1 MQFPAVSED
10 FIRQNATQQSWSRA
24 ESYASGGRVTDL
36 CQRGGLLQAFVDGS
50 DLYRVTIE
58 FDQTS
63 VNSATCSCPYDY
75 SGWCKHII
83 ATLMVASED
92 PDQIERRASLPELLD
107 RLNPVQTQQL
117 VKQLVVQYPEL
128 MDAIDRHV
136 TLLNPPGAKATGKS
150 KGKSKDKR
158 GKPTIDTAPVKRQIK
173 QILKDGLR
181 DLEYGTEDN
190 PIEEPLL
197 DIVGQARR
205 LAQDGDGENAI
216 ALLEAITEACVD
228 SWDDL
233 IEYGG
238 ESSEVL
244 EALDEAWSES
254 ILVAEPDSQQGV
266 DLQLMLEDWQASF
279 GEDFGMALLALA
291 QGWDHPIVQDL
302 LAGDRSVAVIEDEE
316 SHAFAASLAMLR
328 LMILDR
334 QGRTEDYLNVARGA
348 GLFEQYLIRLVSTG
362 DITQVVEVATREFYT
377 ASECFALA
385 KVLRSE
391 NHPEEALTIAQLG
404 LQWHDGAQYP
414 LAIWTA
420 EFAESLKQKSI
431 ALEAYQ
437 VAFSSRP
444 DLKLYQCLETLSG
457 KAWKAL
463 RLTLLEQIR
472 TTNPPTGIE
481 AKINILLYE
490 KQWDDAIVAITPKSA
505 YGYYSYHVVHKVMDA
520 VVQSHADWVI
530 STAIAQAEE
539 IMNAGKADKYYMAI
553 EWLKRVKA
561 SYVASDRSDEW
572 RTYRAQLTVTYGKKR
587 KLMELMAVL

>member
-10 FIRQNATQQSWSRA
+10 FIRQHATQQSWSRA
-24 ESYASGGRVTDL
+24 ESYANRSRVTDL

-58 FDQTS
+58 FDKTQ
-63 VNSATCSCPYDY
+63 VNSATCSCPYSY
-75 SGWCKHII
+75 GGWCKHII
-83 ATLMVASED
+83 ATLIVASED

-117 VKQLVVQYPEL
+117 VRHLVIEYPEL
-128 MDAIDRHV
+128 LDRIDRHV
-136 TLLNPPGAKATGKS
+136 TLLSAATAKSGGKA
-150 KGKSKDKR
+150 KDKAKDKVR
-158 GKPTIDTAPVKRQIK
+158 KPTIDTAPFKRQIR

-181 DLEYGTEDN
+181 ELEYGSEEN

-228 SWDDL
+228 SWDEL

-279 GEDFGMALLALA
+279 GEDFGMALLAVE

-316 SHAFAASLAMLR
+316 SHAFAANLAMVR

-362 DITQVVEVATREFYT
+362 DVTQVVEVATREFYT

-391 NHPEEALTIAQLG
+391 NHSAEAIVIAQLG
-404 LQWHDGAQYP
+404 LQWHDGAQYQ

-431 ALEAYQ
+431 ELEAYQ
-437 VAFSSRP
+437 VAFALRP
-444 DLKLYQCLETLSG
+444 DLNLYQRIETLSG
-457 KAWKAL
+457 KGWKAL
-463 RLTLLEQIR
+463 RLTLLDQIR
-472 TTNPPTGIE
+472 TTTPATGLE
-481 AKINILLYE
+481 AKIKILLYE
-490 KQWDDAIVAITPKSA
+490 KQWEEAIAALPPKSA
-505 YGYYSYHVVHKVMDA
+505 YGYYDPVIHQVMDA
-520 VVQSHADWVI
+520 VLASHTDWVI
-530 STAIAQAEE
+530 PTAIAQAEE
-539 IMNAGKADKYYMAI
+539 IMDAGKADKYYMAI

-561 SYVASDRSDEW
+561 SYIASDRSDEW
-572 RTYRAQLTVTYGKKR
+572 QTYRAQLVVTYGKKR
-587 KLMELMAVL
+587 KLMELMAAI